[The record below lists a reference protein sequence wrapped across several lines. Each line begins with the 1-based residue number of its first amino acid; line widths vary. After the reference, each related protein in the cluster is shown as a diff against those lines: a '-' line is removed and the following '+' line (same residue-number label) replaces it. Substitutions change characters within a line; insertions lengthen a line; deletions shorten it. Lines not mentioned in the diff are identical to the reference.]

1 MVEGRSD
8 LRRPGGFWLREP
20 PPGGGVGGGGVLGQ
34 GKGQQLVCQLL
45 DLLSVEHFSSMSSPD
60 RSLSLELRQ
69 K

>member
-1 MVEGRSD
+1 M
-8 LRRPGGFWLREP
+8 
-20 PPGGGVGGGGVLGQ
+20 LGQ